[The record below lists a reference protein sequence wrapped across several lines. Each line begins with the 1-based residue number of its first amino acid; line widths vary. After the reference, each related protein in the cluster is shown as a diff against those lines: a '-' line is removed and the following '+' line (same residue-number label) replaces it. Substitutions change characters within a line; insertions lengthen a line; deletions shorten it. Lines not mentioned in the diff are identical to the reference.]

1 MNKINPHATLL
12 GLIIYVTPRGWE
24 LYSLDLIQETDLL
37 RKIPMFAKLD
47 VSKLKLLAF
56 TSEMVNYQ
64 DGDILFEIG
73 NSADSAYVIMQGAVD
88 VMVETDSG
96 SVVAS
101 TLQRDQLF
109 GEMALLNNAP
119 RNATLKAQGDLLAMK
134 ISADMFLRLISENA
148 DMALDVM
155 QQLSAK
161 LAKSHELVTQL
172 QRQLA
177 GPT

>member
-1 MNKINPHATLL
+1 M
-12 GLIIYVTPRGWE
+12 
-24 LYSLDLIQETDLL
+24 DLVQETDLL

-73 NSADSAYVIMQGAVD
+73 DSADSAYVIMQGAVD
-88 VMVETDSG
+88 VTVDTDAG
-96 SVVAS
+96 PIVAS

-109 GEMALLNNAP
+109 GEMALLNNLP
-119 RNATLKAQGDLLAMK
+119 RNATLKAHGDLLVMK
-134 ISADMFLRLISENA
+134 ISADMFLQLISENA

-155 QQLSAK
+155 RQLSAK
-161 LAKSHELVTQL
+161 LAKSHELVIQL
-172 QRQLA
+172 QQQLA
-177 GPT
+177 GSS